1 MAASA
6 TSGIFESARSR
17 WGWVLAMGIG
27 LIVLGFIAL
36 TDTVVA
42 TLVSVTLIGWILIFT
57 GIFHAVN
64 WFRGREERSFWHLLS
79 WVLDLVVGV
88 LLLVD
93 PGMGALTLTLVLA
106 MFFLVGGS
114 MRFFYAISSSAP
126 HRGWAMIDGAISA
139 VLGIL
144 LWVHWPTSAIW
155 FIGFAVGVG
164 LIFRGWSWIILA
176 MWLRKPPATG
186 GPFTPSPA

>member
-6 TSGIFESARSR
+6 PAGIFEQARAR

-42 TLVSVTLIGWILIFT
+42 TLVSVTLVGWILIFT
-57 GIFHAVN
+57 GVFHAIN
-64 WFRGREERSFWHLLS
+64 WFRGREARSFWHLLS
-79 WVLDLVVGV
+79 FVLDLVVGG

-106 MFFLVGGS
+106 IFLLFGGG
-114 MRFFYAISSSAP
+114 MRLSHAITSSAP
-126 HRGWAMIDGAISA
+126 HRGWVILDAAISIL
-139 VLGIL
+139 LGIL
-144 LWVHWPTSAIW
+144 LWVHWPASGVW

-164 LIFRGWSWIILA
+164 LIFRGWSWVILA